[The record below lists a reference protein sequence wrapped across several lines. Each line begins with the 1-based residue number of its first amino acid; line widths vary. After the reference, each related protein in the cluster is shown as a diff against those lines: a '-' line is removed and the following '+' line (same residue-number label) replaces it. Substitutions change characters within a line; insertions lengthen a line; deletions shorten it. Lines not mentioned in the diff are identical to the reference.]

1 MKRVALFLL
10 AAALLSP
17 VALFGGG
24 NTEKGPITIGVS
36 FVDLNYPYW
45 IPMKTAA
52 EKTAANLGVKLVFVD
67 AQNSSMKQASDMGTF
82 VAQKVNGILVSPV
95 TTDLLVA
102 AIQKAVLAGVPVAT
116 VNRKANTD
124 KVLVYVGADFMEG
137 GRTAAGYVI
146 EKLGNKGTVIEL
158 EGTPGASP
166 AIDLKKGFDEVIGKS
181 NVKILVSQEAG
192 YNRVMAESVM
202 KKLMKLYPKFD
213 AVFAA
218 NDDMVIGA
226 IQAMSAAGIDPS
238 KKVTVG
244 FDASAVGLEYIK
256 QRKLGATIDSFQAQ
270 QASQALTIL
279 VDYIR
284 SKKKPEKSVIYISP
298 KAVTSAQ

>member
-1 MKRVALFLL
+1 
-10 AAALLSP
+10 
-17 VALFGGG
+17 
-24 NTEKGPITIGVS
+24 
-36 FVDLNYPYW
+36 
-45 IPMKTAA
+45 MKTAA

-67 AQNSSMKQASDMGTF
+67 AQNSSMKQASDLETF

-95 TTDLLVA
+95 TADLLVA
-102 AIQKAVLAGVPVAT
+102 AIQKAVAAGVPVAT

-192 YNRVMAESVM
+192 YNRVLAESVM